1 MSSKTIRV
9 YKKSNTNRRGE
20 IILSSK
26 YFAVRLKKAELEIIV
41 FTRYEQVMYASY
53 SGNTKNALNV
63 RDHSLISLKKIFFF
77 FSHEE
82 RKRV

>member
-20 IILSSK
+20 IIFLSSK

-41 FTRYEQVMYASY
+41 FTRYEQLMYASY
-53 SGNTKNALNV
+53 SGNTKKCV
-63 RDHSLISLKKIFFF
+63 KRTRSFPQKDFFF
-77 FSHEE
+77 FFT
-82 RKRV
+82 

>member
-20 IILSSK
+20 IIFLSSK

-77 FSHEE
+77 FT
-82 RKRV
+82 